1 MKTYKVVYTEDNKPG
16 RKVIIVEAPDASM
29 ARFNAERDLM
39 GSWGNFNCP
48 YTFWEVT
55 EVK

>member
-1 MKTYKVVYTEDNKPG
+1 MKTYKVVYSEDNKPG
-16 RKVIIVEAPDASM
+16 KKVMFVQATDPIS
-29 ARFNAERDLM
+29 ARHNAERDLM

>member
-1 MKTYKVVYTEDNKPG
+1 MKTYKVIYSEANKPG
-16 RKVIIVEAPDASM
+16 RKVMFVEAPDSYTAKLY
-29 ARFNAERDLM
+29 AERDLM

>member
-1 MKTYKVVYTEDNKPG
+1 MKTYKVIYSEANKPG
-16 RKVIIVEAPDASM
+16 KKVMFVQATDPIS
-29 ARFNAERDLM
+29 ARHNVERDLM

>member
-1 MKTYKVVYTEDNKPG
+1 MKTYKVVYTEDHKPG
-16 RKVIIVEAPDASM
+16 KKVMFVQANDSISAKH
-29 ARFNAERDLM
+29 NAERDLM

-48 YTFWEVT
+48 YTFWDII

>member
-1 MKTYKVVYTEDNKPG
+1 MKTYKVVYTEDHKPG
-16 RKVIIVEAPDASM
+16 RKVIIVEANDPISAKQ
-29 ARFNAERDLM
+29 NAERDLM

>member
-1 MKTYKVVYTEDNKPG
+1 MKTYKVIYSEAYKPG
-16 RKVIIVEAPDASM
+16 RKVMFVEAPDSYTAKLY
-29 ARFNAERDLM
+29 AERDLM

>member
-1 MKTYKVVYTEDNKPG
+1 MKTYKVVYTEDHKPG
-16 RKVIIVEAPDASM
+16 RKVMLVEANDPVSAKH
-29 ARFNAERDLM
+29 NAERDLM

-48 YTFWEVT
+48 YTFWDII